1 MADSNTLLIKEYSI
15 VLTALGFISTIIA
28 PDQGP
33 NTGIGW
39 VANTDGLLFARDIN
53 KDHKK

>member
-1 MADSNTLLIKEYSI
+1 MAQGQGIIHLIF
-15 VLTALGFISTIIA
+15 LRA

-53 KDHKK
+53 KDHK